1 MFAHLSSSGKTA
13 RSFGGL
19 RMTVKWEGVIPG
31 LLLFIPRGLPPIN
44 VILRPPK
51 DLAVRLPA
59 QEVVLSKKD
68 TMD

>member
-1 MFAHLSSSGKTA
+1 MTFNLGVVCKH
-13 RSFGGL
+13 
-19 RMTVKWEGVIPG
+19 RMTVK
-31 LLLFIPRGLPPIN
+31 RGGSHPWVVAVHPARPTPIN

-51 DLAVRLPA
+51 DLVVRLPA